1 MRKFA
6 TFDCETDPFKF
17 GRVPEPFIW
26 GFYDQDGFQYFYQTS
41 DFIDFIK
48 DYEGIIY
55 AHNGGKFDFYYLFEA
70 LHPQDTIMVING
82 RIAKMK
88 IGKCELRDS
97 FLLLPVP
104 LSAYQKDEIDYNKFE
119 RSKRN
124 KHLVEIIAYLKGDC
138 KYLYDI
144 LLANF
149 EDYGQ
154 KLTLATS
161 AFDYWNTSY
170 NPSKR
175 KPKSNRA
182 FYEHYSNYYYG
193 GRVQCFEKGIITGN
207 FEVVDINSAYP
218 YAMQFE
224 HPCGEEYRVS
234 RKLKDHDFETDFIE
248 FEGTSKGVLPFR
260 TEKKTLI
267 FPDDNEKRKFYATGW
282 ELKLGLEQGLINIDR
297 INRVASFENK
307 ISFKNYVDH
316 FFQMKAKYKDVDPAR
331 YLLTKLYLNSLYGKF
346 GQSSISHRD
355 YELIEPQ
362 FIEEYLTYEDHN
374 YAFEGELGE
383 LALISEPIKENHMRF
398 YNVCT
403 AASITGF
410 VRAYLYEHILS
421 CDEPL
426 YCDTDSIAFKGKGN
440 FKYGDK
446 LGEWEKEG
454 DFDAGAIAGK
464 KLYAFKYKNKQKYK
478 LSSKGVKLNE
488 KEIFSIA
495 MGEEILYKNDAPTFS
510 IKKDVKF
517 LERKVKMT

>member
-26 GFYDQDGFQYFYQTS
+26 GFYDEDGFRYFFETS

-55 AHNGGKFDFYYLFEA
+55 AHNGGKFDFYFLFEG
-70 LHPQDTIMVING
+70 LDPQDTIMIING

-104 LSAYQKDEIDYNKFE
+104 LAAYQKDTISYDLFE
-119 RSKRN
+119 KDVRK
-124 KHLVEIIAYLKGDC
+124 KHLPEITEYLKGDC

-149 EDYGQ
+149 TDYGQ

-161 AFDYWNTSY
+161 AFDFWNTGY
-170 NPSKR
+170 NPNKR
-175 KPKSNRA
+175 KPSSGRA
-182 FYEHYSNYYYG
+182 FYEHFSDYYYG
-193 GRVQCFEKGIITGN
+193 GRVQCFEKGLIQED
-207 FEVVDINSAYP
+207 FEAYDINSAYP
-218 YAMQFE
+218 YAMTFE
-224 HPCGEEYRVS
+224 HPSGNTYSVSKKLPESDLERCFIQFEGVS
-234 RKLKDHDFETDFIE
+234 R
-248 FEGTSKGVLPFR
+248 GVLPYR
-260 TEKKTLI
+260 EKNTLT
-267 FPDDNEKRKFYATGW
+267 FPNDGQKRVFYATGW
-282 ELKLGLEQGLINIDR
+282 ELKLGLEKNLIDIHK
-297 INRVASFENK
+297 IIRVQEFEDS

-316 FFQMKAKYKDVDPAR
+316 FFKMKSEYKDKDPAR

-346 GQSSISHRD
+346 GQSSIKHRN
-355 YELIEPQ
+355 YELINPEN
-362 FIEEYLTYEDHN
+362 IEEYMSYEDHN
-374 YAFEGELGE
+374 YAFEGELGDY
-383 LALISEPIKENHMRF
+383 ALMSDPIQENHMRF
-398 YNVCT
+398 YNVTT

-410 VRAYLYEHILS
+410 VRAYLYEHILN
-421 CDEPL
+421 CERPL
-426 YCDTDSIAFKGKGN
+426 YCDTDSIAFKGKSN
-440 FKYGDK
+440 FKEGTK

-454 DFDAGAIAGK
+454 DFDKGAICGK
-464 KLYAFKYKNKQKYK
+464 KLYAFKYKNKEKYK

-495 MGEEILYKNDAPTFS
+495 KGNTILYKNIAPTFS
-510 IKKDVKF
+510 LKNETKF
-517 LERKVKMT
+517 LTRNVKMT